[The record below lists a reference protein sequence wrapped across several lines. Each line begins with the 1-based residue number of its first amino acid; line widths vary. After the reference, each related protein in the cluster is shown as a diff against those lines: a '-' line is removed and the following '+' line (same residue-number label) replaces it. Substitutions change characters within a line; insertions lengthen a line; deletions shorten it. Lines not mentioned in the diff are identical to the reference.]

1 MGLVRDGFES
11 TVAGSSK
18 DGDKIEDFI
27 GNKIPSTLAKRLA
40 RHFTFGRSRVL
51 TPVRPDQVW
60 VFFKVFPTPSH
71 RVPTTFLSHPS
82 SPYPSRIFPFVWL
95 KRLWKVSAARPPSG
109 GNEKCLPSLQTV
121 CFYLDIKV
129 NFYSNVFALK
139 DVVLTI
145 RPQTVEKSRHAT
157 LICSYDL
164 EGASLYYVKWYRG
177 TYEFYRYTPSEK
189 PTTKL
194 FPFKAIN
201 VDMNRSNSTQV
212 VLTDIDFQLSGNF
225 SCEVTT
231 AEEPASTQTAV
242 KSMLVSV
249 FSHIDGKIRDG
260 YGEDGC
266 GRKVV
271 RGLLTQNSPYLSSKD
286 GDKIE
291 DFIGNKIPSTVAKR
305 LARHFAFGRS
315 RVLTPVAPDQ
325 VYQPLSTAPIP
336 TVPIPNLALESL
348 SDSSGLKSG
357 AYSGRLIFLCRIY
370 EHSGASLINNS
381 IKLPQY
387 PPTISVGREPLDYGD
402 VLRANCSSPPARPP
416 AWLKF
421 MLNNSTVSFTPRM
434 LPRQVQEAHWS
445 DLSLELKLEAY
456 HFNRG
461 KLILRCAAEVSEIYY
476 EEAVLELASARN
488 PVPEKVS
495 ALDSAGPAPCHT
507 VLLGVLFFL
516 IIRV

>member
-1 MGLVRDGFES
+1 MKNVSPLYKTNIPTGPGLVVQ
-11 TVAGSSK
+11 T
-18 DGDKIEDFI
+18 
-27 GNKIPSTLAKRLA
+27 
-40 RHFTFGRSRVL
+40 
-51 TPVRPDQVW
+51 
-60 VFFKVFPTPSH
+60 
-71 RVPTTFLSHPS
+71 
-82 SPYPSRIFPFVWL
+82 
-95 KRLWKVSAARPPSG
+95 
-109 GNEKCLPSLQTV
+109 SLH
-121 CFYLDIKV
+121 
-129 NFYSNVFALK
+129 VFALK

-242 KSMLVSV
+242 KSMLVV
-249 FSHIDGKIRDG
+249 PPAKMEIKLKISLEIKYR
-260 YGEDGC
+260 
-266 GRKVV
+266 V
-271 RGLLTQNSPYLSSKD
+271 LWP
-286 GDKIE
+286 
-291 DFIGNKIPSTVAKR
+291 KR

-325 VYQPLSTAPIP
+325 VYQPLSTPYLPSAPIP